1 MAEGDLK
8 DRDLLRATF
17 GLLFFGVPS
26 RGMAI
31 KSLMAMV
38 RGQPNAP
45 FVSILDRNSELLANQ
60 HRTFCKAFD
69 FSDSIIVSFFETEAS
84 RTAELVRLSQTSVL
98 QGMLP
103 LTFHSGRW
111 KVANDRRS

>member
-84 RTAELVRLSQTSVL
+84 RTAELVSLSQTPMP
-98 QGMLP
+98 QGIFTVDFP
-103 LTFHSGRW
+103 F
-111 KVANDRRS
+111 RSMEGGK

>member
-26 RGMAI
+26 RGMEI

-38 RGQPNAP
+38 RGQPNAS

-60 HRTFCKAFD
+60 HRTFCKAFG
-69 FSDSIIVSFFETEAS
+69 FSDSIIISFFETEAS
-84 RTAELVRLSQTSVL
+84 RTAEHVSLSQTSMPPRDVTVDFPFRS
-98 QGMLP
+98 ME
-103 LTFHSGRW
+103 SG
-111 KVANDRRS
+111 K